1 MSTPRPSVIVRRC
14 ALALLVVVSSA
25 CTVITGP
32 DGEWGREERDLS
44 RARDMWSRN
53 SVADYEYVVRRE
65 CACALDGVA
74 VRVLVENRRVVARAI
89 DGTGVPVPFTVAW
102 AYPTIDGLFD
112 FVSEAIDARADDIST
127 RYDAAYGFP
136 TDIWVD
142 YDSRRFDDEEGYT
155 LLAFRSLR

>member
-1 MSTPRPSVIVRRC
+1 MSTPRLSVIVRSC
-14 ALALLVVVSSA
+14 ALALVAIVSSA

-44 RARDMWSRN
+44 RARSTWSRN
-53 SVADYEYVVRRE
+53 YVDDYEYVVRRE
-65 CACALDGVA
+65 CYCTLGGVA
-74 VRVLVENRRVVARAI
+74 VRVVVDNGRVVAREI
-89 DGTGVPVPFTVAW
+89 DGSGVPVPFTVAW

-112 FVSEAIDARADDIST
+112 FVADAIDARADDIST

-142 YDSRRFDDEEGYT
+142 FDTRRADDEEGYT